1 MGRYIGLAAL
11 MCTVFFC
18 VGVWVGEAYVLSFEQ
33 AASYNPLVYYQ
44 MMSRLQNSPFMWAT
58 PELWYTLRDGK
69 VEFGVG
75 AVASIGAGVAYLFVG
90 PAGALRI
97 LTLAAPKSRL
107 AAKAVDKYNDWET
120 GKLESPATSKTKRCI
135 DVDST
140 NISTNNMCVAV
151 KG

>member
-1 MGRYIGLAAL
+1 MNMGQYIGLAAL

-75 AVASIGAGVAYLFVG
+75 AAASLGAGVAYLFVG

-107 AAKAVDKYNDWET
+107 AAKAVDKLNDWET
-120 GKLESPATSKTKRCI
+120 GKQAIPVTLETRKRSI
-135 DVDST
+135 DDST
-140 NISTNNMCVAV
+140 NISNMCVAV